1 MTMPATVGLGH
12 GGYAITAHRGLMEI
26 PSVPAIPELAQKQMP
41 DWQDEP
47 ADTSFFLARDTMMST
62 GTSKAMPLWREK
74 LFAFLARNAVQ
85 ATEYYSLPAN
95 LVVEMGGQ
103 MNF

>member
-1 MTMPATVGLGH
+1 
-12 GGYAITAHRGLMEI
+12 
-26 PSVPAIPELAQKQMP
+26 
-41 DWQDEP
+41 
-47 ADTSFFLARDTMMST
+47 MMST

-74 LFAFLARNAVQ
+74 LFAFLARNAAQ